1 MLRLR
6 FLFSLIFALASGC
19 AIAQTVV
26 EDFGDG
32 NFNAGTHVWTGTDT
46 EWAVVGNR
54 LNINASATNLN
65 NYLSTP
71 FSVPTLDSVSWEFDV
86 EFTVASATSN
96 NYAEIF
102 LTSDLNDLSGNVN
115 GYFVRVNNNQQEIS
129 LWRSSNG
136 SNSKIIDGA
145 DLVTATN
152 LAFRIRVTRSATG
165 DWELFHDATL
175 TGNNYISEGTVNDV
189 TFTSSSFFGVL
200 ERHTAASRH
209 QWFFFDNINVQ
220 NFAALDVTPPLVLST
235 NVVTNMQLEV
245 QFNEF
250 VDVTTA
256 TTALN
261 YNAGGQTPSNASIA
275 TADSARVILD
285 FAAQFANCVT
295 ETLTVQNVA
304 DRSAN
309 VMLPDTSTYIDCVTP
324 PAAFRDVVINEIFAD
339 PTPVVCNHPN
349 AEFVELFNRGTN
361 PVNLNG
367 WSINDGGTP
376 ATITTSNYI
385 LAPGDYV
392 ILTDSIAWSAFG
404 PTIAMNLPTLSNTGE
419 ALGLRDD
426 NSILIDT
433 ATFDDS
439 MYAPGMNDG
448 FGLEIINPDIA
459 CLGAAN
465 WSSSTD
471 PCQTTPGAQN
481 SIYDPT
487 PDTQAPSITGV
498 TVTGATTLQVC
509 FDEPLDST
517 AATIASN
524 YNVPGIGTA
533 TAAAVVSPD
542 FLCVDLTLPGNIN
555 SGTLYTLIATD
566 AQDCIGN
573 TGTDSIDFLISGPA
587 NPGDVII
594 NEIYH
599 LPLSSNPNIPNSEY
613 VELYNRSST
622 IYDLAG
628 WKFADRGSP
637 KTLTSYTLQPGAY
650 VVLCHID
657 SVGLFSGIPVLG
669 VTSFPNLNASD
680 DDLGLRDGTGQLIDS
695 VQYTLAD
702 YQDPVKDDGGWSLE
716 LINPQDTCSQFNR
729 WIASNSPNG
738 GTPGLQNSVYDIT
751 PDNIAPQ
758 LLGITVTGSNT
769 VEVCFNETMS
779 QAALQNLSN
788 YTVDQGMAVTA
799 AAAGGPG
806 LSCVTLTLSMAI
818 DTGTIYTLTM
828 DVADCN
834 GNLATLSGT
843 FVQGG
848 GSVPYQVVI
857 NEIFADESPVVGLP
871 ESEFVELYNNG
882 PTAVDLNGWT
892 FTDGTSSVATLPAF
906 TLLPDSFVILCANA
920 DQADYAVFGDA
931 LGLGSF
937 PSLNQGGDNLELYD
951 ASNTLIDFVYYEDS
965 WYRDADK
972 DDGGWSI
979 ERIDPEFACLNAEN
993 WRASEDPSGGTPGR
1007 ENSIKGTFNDVTP
1020 PTLITAFPTSGGSLV
1035 HVEFSEIM
1043 DEFGLLDVSQYSIEP
1058 AIGILG
1064 VLTSGP
1070 TSTGI
1075 DLMLQ
1080 GNLQPRIVYCLTVNG
1095 VKDCAGNEMV
1105 NQEVCFGLAEPI
1117 EPGDVILNEI
1127 LFDPT
1132 SGGSRFVELYNLSD
1146 KVVDLSTLFI
1156 SRRDL
1161 VFDTLYSTD
1170 VISDNSLLLLPETY
1184 ICLTEKKDST
1194 ISTYKPI
1201 DPSTIY
1207 EVGDLPSFGSED
1219 ICVIWTD
1226 SQVVIDELHYNDDW
1240 HFPNLDSDDGVSL
1253 ERIDFNRATQ
1263 DENNWHSAASTDNYG
1278 TPGYRNSQVLVP
1290 EGSNE
1295 VWLQPETFSPDQDGL
1310 DDHLSINYKF
1320 PEPGW
1325 NLKVTVYDNKGRLIR
1340 IVQENIL
1347 VGTED
1352 ADGTFKWDGT
1362 NETGNKAG
1370 IGVYVV
1376 LVEATHP
1383 TSGAT
1388 KHFKLGCVL
1397 AARL

>member
-6 FLFSLIFALASGC
+6 FLLSLIFALASGYSF
-19 AIAQTVV
+19 AQTVV
-26 EDFGDG
+26 DDFNDG
-32 NFNAGTHVWTGTDT
+32 TFTAPPITWTGTDT

-54 LNINASATNLN
+54 LNINASATNIN

-71 FSVPTLDSVSWEFDV
+71 FAVPLLDSASWEFDV
-86 EFTVASATSN
+86 EFTVASATAN

-102 LTSDLNDLSGNVN
+102 LTSDLSDVSGNVN

-165 DWELFHDATL
+165 DWSLFQDATV
-175 TGNNYISEGTVNDV
+175 TGNNYVLEGTVNDV
-189 TFTSSSFFGVL
+189 TFTSSAFFGIL
-200 ERHTAASRH
+200 ERHTAASRN
-209 QWFFFDNINVQ
+209 QWFFCDNINVQ
-220 NFAALDVTPPLVLST
+220 NFAALDVTPPTILSS

-245 QFNEF
+245 LFSEF

-256 TTALN
+256 TTAPN
-261 YNAGGQTPSNASIA
+261 YNAGGQTPSNATISA
-275 TADSARVILD
+275 SDSARVVLN
-285 FAAQFANCVT
+285 FANPFANCVT
-295 ETLTVQNVA
+295 ETLIVQNVA

-309 VMLPDTSTYIDCVTP
+309 VMVPDTSTYIDCVTQ

-339 PTPVVCNHPN
+339 PTPQVCGHPN

-361 PVNLNG
+361 PVNLKD
-367 WSINDGGTP
+367 WKFQDPTASV
-376 ATITTSNYI
+376 TITTTNYI
-385 LAPGDYV
+385 LNPGEYV
-392 ILTDSIAWSAFG
+392 ILSDSIAWSAFG
-404 PTIAMNLPTLSNTGE
+404 PTIAMSLPTLTNSGE

-426 NSILIDT
+426 NFILIDT
-433 ATFDDS
+433 ATFDDT
-439 MYAPGMNDG
+439 MYATGMSDG
-448 FGLEIINPDIA
+448 YGLEVINPDIS

-487 PDTQAPSITGV
+487 PDTQAPTITGL
-498 TVTGATTLQVC
+498 TVTGANTLQVC
-509 FDEPLDST
+509 FSEPLDSA
-517 AATIASN
+517 AATVAAN
-524 YNVPGIGTA
+524 YSVAGIGTA
-533 TAAAVVSPD
+533 TAAVVSPD
-542 FLCVDLTLPGNIN
+542 FLCVNLTLPGNIN
-555 SGTLYTLIATD
+555 SGTLYTLVANGV
-566 AQDCIGN
+566 QDCIGN
-573 TGTDSIDFLISGPA
+573 IGSDSIDFLISGPA
-587 NPGDVII
+587 SPGDILI

-599 LPLSSNPNIPNSEY
+599 LPLASNTNIPNSEY
-613 VELYNRSST
+613 VELYNRSNN

-628 WKFADRGSP
+628 WTFADRGTP
-637 KTLTSYTLQPGAY
+637 KTLTNYTLQPGAY

-669 VTSFPNLNASD
+669 VTSFPNLNSTD
-680 DDLGLRDGTGQLIDS
+680 DDLGIRDGTGQLIDT

-702 YQDPVKDDGGWSLE
+702 YQSTVKDDGGWSLE
-716 LINPQDTCSQFNR
+716 LINPEDTCSQFNR
-729 WIASNSPNG
+729 WIASNSANG

-751 PDNIAPQ
+751 PDITPPQ
-758 LLGITVTGSNT
+758 LLSITVTSPT
-769 VEVCFNETMS
+769 FIEVCFNETMS
-779 QAALQNLSN
+779 PAVLQNLSN
-788 YTVDQGMAVTA
+788 YTIDNGMSVVA
-799 AAAGGPG
+799 AGPGGPG
-806 LSCVTLTLSMAI
+806 LSCVTLILSMPI

-828 DVADCN
+828 DVADCS

-848 GSVPYQVVI
+848 ASVPYQIVI

-871 ESEFVELYNNG
+871 ESEFVELFNNG
-882 PTAVDLNGWT
+882 PTAVDLSGWT
-892 FTDGTSSVATLPAF
+892 FTDGTSSVATLPTF
-906 TLLPDSFVILCANA
+906 TLLPDSFVILCAIA
-920 DQADYAVFGDA
+920 DQADYAAFGTA
-931 LGLGSF
+931 LGLSSF
-937 PSLNQGGDNLELYD
+937 PSLNQGGDNLEIYD

-965 WYRDADK
+965 WYRDTEK

-993 WRASEDPSGGTPGR
+993 WRASEDTSGGTPGR
-1007 ENSIKGTFNDVTP
+1007 ENSVKGTFIDLVP
-1020 PTLITAFPTSGGSLV
+1020 PTLISAFPTSGGSLV

-1043 DEFGLLDVSQYSIEP
+1043 DEFGLLDVSQYTITP

-1080 GNLQPRIVYCLTVNG
+1080 GSLQPRIVYCLTVNG
-1095 VKDCAGNEMV
+1095 VEDCAGNPML
-1105 NQEVCFGLAEPI
+1105 NQEICFGLAEPI

-1127 LFDPT
+1127 LFNPT

-1161 VFDTLYSTD
+1161 IYDTLYSTD
-1170 VISDNSLLLLPETY
+1170 IIATTSLLMLPGTY
-1184 ICLTEKKDST
+1184 IALTEDKDST
-1194 ISTYKPI
+1194 LSRYQPI
-1201 DPSTIY
+1201 DPAAVY
-1207 EVGDLPSFGSED
+1207 EVGDLPSFGNHD

-1226 SQVVIDELHYNDDW
+1226 SMLVIDELHYDDAW
-1240 HFPNLDSDDGVSL
+1240 HFPNLDDDDGVSL

-1263 DENNWHSAASTDNYG
+1263 DENNWHSAASIVNYG

-1290 EGSNE
+1290 AGPDE

-1310 DDHLSINYKF
+1310 DDHLAINYKF

-1325 NLKVTVYDNKGRLIR
+1325 NVKVSVFDNKGRLIR

-1383 TSGAT
+1383 TSGET

>member
-1 MLRLR
+1 MLRLT
-6 FLFSLIFALASGC
+6 FLFSLIFALANGISV
-19 AIAQTVV
+19 AQTVV

-46 EWAVVGNR
+46 EWLVVANR
-54 LNINASATNLN
+54 LNINASTTNTN
-65 NYLSTP
+65 NYLSTA
-71 FSVPTLDSVSWEFDV
+71 FSVPALDSVSWEFDV

-96 NYAEIF
+96 NFAEIF
-102 LTSDLNDLSGNVN
+102 LVSDLTDVSGSVD

-145 DLVTATN
+145 DNVTAAN

-175 TGNNYISEGTVNDV
+175 TGNNYVSEGTTNDV
-189 TFTSSSFFGVL
+189 TFTSSAFFGIL

-209 QWFFFDNINVQ
+209 QWFFCDNINVQ
-220 NFAALDVTPPLVLST
+220 NFAGLDLTPPLVVST
-235 NVVTNMQLEV
+235 NVVTNQQLEV

-250 VDVTTA
+250 VDVATA
-256 TTALN
+256 TAVIN
-261 YNAGGQTPSNASIA
+261 YDANGQTPSNATVSA
-275 TADSARVILD
+275 SDSAMVVLD
-285 FAAQFANCVT
+285 FNTAFGNCVT
-295 ETLTVQNVA
+295 ETLIVQNVA

-309 VMLPDTSTYIDCVTP
+309 VMVPDTSTYIYCVTP

-339 PTPVVCNHPN
+339 PTPQSCGHPN
-349 AEFVELFNRGTN
+349 AEFVELYNRGIN

-367 WSINDGGTP
+367 WTFTDGSSTN
-376 ATITTSNYI
+376 TITTGNYI

-392 ILTDSIAWSAFG
+392 ILSDSIAWSAFG
-404 PTIAMNLPTLSNTGE
+404 PTIAMSLPALTNSGEPLS
-419 ALGLRDD
+419 LHDD
-426 NSILIDT
+426 NNLLIDSVLYS
-433 ATFDDS
+433 DS
-439 MYAPGMNDG
+439 WYAPGFDQG
-448 FGLEIINPDIA
+448 YSLELINPDIA

-471 PCQTTPGAQN
+471 ACQATPGAQN

-498 TVTGATTLQVC
+498 SVTGNNTLQVC
-509 FDEPLDST
+509 FNEPLDST
-517 AATIASN
+517 AATIAAN
-524 YNVPGIGTA
+524 YNVPGIGVA
-533 TAAAVVSPD
+533 SAAAVVSPD
-542 FLCVDLTLPGNIN
+542 FLCVNLTLPGTIN
-555 SGTLYTLIATD
+555 TGTLYTLIATD
-566 AQDCIGN
+566 VQDCIGN
-573 TGTDSIDFLISGPA
+573 MGSDSIDFLISGPA
-587 NPGDVII
+587 SPGDVII

-599 LPLSSNPNIPNSEY
+599 LPLATNTNLPNSEY
-613 VELYNRSST
+613 VELFNRSNS

-628 WKFADRGSP
+628 WTFADRGSP
-637 KTLTSYTLQPGAY
+637 KTLTNYTLQPGEY

-657 SVGLFSGIPVLG
+657 SVGLFTGIPVLG
-669 VTSFPNLNASD
+669 VASFPNLNASD
-680 DDLGLRDGTGQLIDS
+680 DDLGIRDATGQLIDS

-702 YQDPVKDDGGWSLE
+702 YQDPIKEDGGWSLE
-716 LINPQDTCSQFNR
+716 LINPEDTCSQFNR
-729 WIASNSPNG
+729 WIASNSANG

-751 PDNIAPQ
+751 PDNTPPQ
-758 LLGITVTGSNT
+758 LVGITVISSNFI
-769 VEVCFNETMS
+769 EVCFNETMS
-779 QAALQNLSN
+779 PAFLLDLSN
-788 YTVDQGMAVTA
+788 YSIDNGMSVLA
-799 AAAGGPG
+799 ANPGGTG
-806 LSCVTLTLSMAI
+806 LSCVTLILSMPI

-828 DVADCN
+828 DVSDCI
-834 GNLATLSGT
+834 GNLATVSGT

-857 NEIFADESPVVGLP
+857 NEIFADESPIVALP
-871 ESEFVELYNNG
+871 ESEFVELFNNG
-882 PTAVDLNGWT
+882 PTAVDLSGWT
-892 FTDGTSSVATLPAF
+892 FTDGTASVATLPNY

-920 DQADYAVFGDA
+920 DQADYAVYGDA
-931 LGLGSF
+931 LGLSSF
-937 PSLNQGGDNLELYD
+937 PSLNQSGDNLELYD
-951 ASNTLIDFVYYEDS
+951 ATNTLIDFAYYEDS
-965 WYRDADK
+965 WYANDDK

-979 ERIDPEFACLNAEN
+979 ERIDPEFACLNAGN

-1007 ENSIKGTFNDVTP
+1007 ENSIKGTFNDVDP
-1020 PTLITAFPTSGGSLV
+1020 PTLVTAYPTSGGSMV

-1043 DEFGLLDVSQYSIEP
+1043 DEFDLLDVTQYSIEP

-1070 TSTGI
+1070 TATGI

-1095 VKDCAGNEMV
+1095 VMDCAGNEMV

-1127 LFDPT
+1127 LFDART
-1132 SGGSRFVELYNLSD
+1132 GGSRFVELYNLSD
-1146 KVVDLSTLFI
+1146 KVVDLSTMFI

-1161 VFDTLYSTD
+1161 DFDTLYSTD

-1194 ISTYKPI
+1194 LSRYQPI
-1201 DPSTIY
+1201 DPAAIF
-1207 EVGDLPSFGSED
+1207 EVGDLPAFGSED
-1219 ICVIWTD
+1219 ICVIWVD

-1253 ERIDFNRATQ
+1253 ERIDFNRETQ
-1263 DENNWHSAASTDNYG
+1263 DENNWHSAASNSNYG

-1290 EGSNE
+1290 AGTNE

-1325 NLKVTVYDNKGRLIR
+1325 NLKVTIFDNKGRLIR
-1340 IVQENIL
+1340 IVQQNIL

-1383 TSGAT
+1383 TSGET